1 MASYTWPSWMP
12 RAQVDG
18 YGVHPVDRRLTT
30 ETESGNIIRRQ
41 FDTDEAEA
49 DCSLVLNQLQSNWFE
64 AFERDM
70 LGQGSVWFYMPL
82 WVGGE
87 IESHL
92 VRFKT
97 RPKAGS
103 LIGLHTTYSFTLTVA
118 KREIM
123 PRNMAEFL
131 YLNGPDA
138 FDESFIE
145 ISNRLHVILHVESP
159 GLTNIPA
166 EDLYR

>member
-1 MASYTWPSWMP
+1 MP
-12 RAQVDG
+12 NAQADG
-18 YGVHPVDRRLTT
+18 YGIHPVDRRLST

-41 FDTDEAEA
+41 FDTDENEA

-87 IESHL
+87 LENHL

-97 RPKAGS
+97 RPKAGN
-103 LIGLHTTYSFTLTVA
+103 LVGLHTTYSFTLSVA

-123 PRNMAEFL
+123 PRNVAELL
-131 YLNGPDA
+131 YQYGPDFFTDDLMSIA
-138 FDESFIE
+138 S
-145 ISNRLHVILHVESP
+145 RLHEILHVESP
-159 GLTNIPA
+159 GLTVITRW
-166 EDLYR
+166 ELY

>member
-1 MASYTWPSWMP
+1 MPSYTWPAWMP
-12 RAQVDG
+12 RPQVSG

-30 ETESGNIIRRQ
+30 ETETGNIVRRQ

-70 LGQGSVWFYMPL
+70 LGQGSTWFRMPL

-87 IESHL
+87 IENHL

-103 LIGLHTTYSFTLTVA
+103 LIGLHTTYSFTLAVA

-123 PRNMAEFL
+123 PLNVAWLL
-131 YLNGPDA
+131 YQYGPD
-138 FDESFIE
+138 FFTEDFIPV
-145 ISNRLHVILHVESP
+145 SNRLHVILHVESP